1 MSTVYNKQQHTL
13 EMPLWLVIKNYRWP
27 GCEKICCRER
37 SKRSVRKS
45 HFKRSIKIWPVWA
58 SIWAL
63 IFAFEMPLIW
73 RFLSAYFKINALSS
87 HWVSECSRQLEWKS
101 ETRCSLHKLLRAH
114 TSDHRNMKSLTSVHQ
129 SQSPAPVSPS
139 TRTGRVLSFFCF
151 MELLFVVIHLIFS
164 NLG

>member
-87 HWVSECSRQLEWKS
+87 HWVSECWRQLEWKALFLANKYYEHRHQTTS
-101 ETRCSLHKLLRAH
+101 IWKALPRCTRASPRPLSLPRHEQAECSRSSALW
-114 TSDHRNMKSLTSVHQ
+114 SYSL
-129 SQSPAPVSPS
+129 
-139 TRTGRVLSFFCF
+139 
-151 MELLFVVIHLIFS
+151 
-164 NLG
+164 